1 MHVWELCLQTLH
13 VYTKL
18 EETKSRTCVA
28 PSRASPHLPSAAWQV
43 GDSFTHGKLSVLM
56 WYGSWAA
63 YSPAVQRC
71 LLVIQTGV
79 GISNPS
85 LTDHVSNETIFSA
98 QCVALHSWPH
108 PLGSLLFSDRL
119 DLATARATSVVL
131 SVRVSVQRH
140 TNQQLVRATIGA
152 LVLGCPPLG
161 NSRTRSYHAIG
172 R

>member
-1 MHVWELCLQTLH
+1 M
-13 VYTKL
+13 
-18 EETKSRTCVA
+18 
-28 PSRASPHLPSAAWQV
+28 
-43 GDSFTHGKLSVLM
+43 
-56 WYGSWAA
+56 
-63 YSPAVQRC
+63 
-71 LLVIQTGV
+71 

-98 QCVALHSWPH
+98 PCVRFIRDCTH
-108 PLGSLLFSDRL
+108 SDRL

-140 TNQQLVRATIGA
+140 TNQQLVKATIGT

-172 R
+172 RHMGPACACDQHMCACM